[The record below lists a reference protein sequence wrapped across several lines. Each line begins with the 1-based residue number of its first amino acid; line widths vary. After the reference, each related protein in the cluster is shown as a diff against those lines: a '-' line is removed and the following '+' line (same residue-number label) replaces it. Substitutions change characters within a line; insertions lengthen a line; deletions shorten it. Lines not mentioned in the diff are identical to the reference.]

1 MVKNNIYRDRKSRL
15 FGYLERKL
23 IKYILSLIS
32 NKILLLYFFKIFLF
46 NFNFNMINDFIRILI
61 SIYNNINENI
71 IIYHFFAISHQNPHL
86 SQNMPS

>member
-23 IKYILSLIS
+23 IKYILLLIS
-32 NKILLLYFFKIFLF
+32 NKILLPYLFKIFLF

-61 SIYNNINENI
+61 SIFNNINENI
-71 IIYHFFAISHQNPHL
+71 IIYHFLPYLIKIL
-86 SQNMPS
+86 I